1 MTSEE
6 IIDFVAGLHGILAL
20 RPAPGDGTPA
30 IGRGDAFFFYAPD
43 GVAPE
48 GGQPFATVVTKN
60 YPGDEASRLDRP
72 DAFRV
77 NIAAGKEAFVRWT
90 GHAPREPA
98 SGEVDPST
106 ADVVIAHPVYGG
118 VGWLAVVNPGE
129 RAGASTREL
138 LRTAHRLARAR
149 HVRRAESATRA
160 GSAACGGGGPAP
172 AGHPATSGPSASA

>member
-6 IIDFVAGLHGILAL
+6 IIDFVAGLDGVLAL

-48 GGQPFATVVTKN
+48 GGQPFATVVIKN

-149 HVRRAESATRA
+149 HERRAESATRA